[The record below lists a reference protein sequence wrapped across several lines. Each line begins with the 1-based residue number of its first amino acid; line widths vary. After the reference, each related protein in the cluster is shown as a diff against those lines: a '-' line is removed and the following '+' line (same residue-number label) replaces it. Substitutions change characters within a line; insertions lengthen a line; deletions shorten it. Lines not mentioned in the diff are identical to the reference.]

1 MVKTTINLEDELYKK
16 LVKEAVEKYG
26 KARSFSKLI
35 NEKLRET
42 KASAPSKIRSKK
54 EKMNIIERSFG
65 IWKMKESGKEYVRKI
80 RDESE
85 KRLKRLGL

>member
-26 KARSFSKLI
+26 RARSFSKLI

-42 KASAPSKIRSKK
+42 EASTPSKIKPKK
-54 EKMNIIERSFG
+54 EKMDIVERSFG